1 MNFWGILVKYKDG
14 EININEGYKTYNE
27 AKKAI
32 LKKINIEETK
42 IISDYIF
49 IDLENEITYE
59 LKTIDIH

>member
-14 EININEGYKTYNE
+14 KININEGYKTYNE

>member
-1 MNFWGILVKYKDG
+1 MSFWGILVKYKDG

-59 LKTIDIH
+59 LKTIVIH